1 MMDGERFAAILP
13 IIVAAVTDKI
23 ATEYQLS
30 ENTAIEKLYSTQLYS
45 YLEDEKTKV
54 WHYSADKIFDLY
66 KKEVET
72 GKLEFPE
79 Y

>member
-1 MMDGERFAAILP
+1 MMDMEKFSAILP
-13 IIVAAVTDKI
+13 MIVAAVADKI
-23 ATEYQLS
+23 AAEHHLE
-30 ENTAIEKLYSTQLYS
+30 ENAAVEKVYSTRLYS

-54 WHYSADKIFDLY
+54 WHYSVDKLFDLY

-72 GKLEFPE
+72 GILELPD